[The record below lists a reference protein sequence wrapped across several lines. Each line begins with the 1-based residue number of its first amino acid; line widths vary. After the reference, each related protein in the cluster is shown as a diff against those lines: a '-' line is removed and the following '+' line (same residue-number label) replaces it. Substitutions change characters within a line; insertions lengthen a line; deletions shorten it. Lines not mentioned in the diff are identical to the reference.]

1 MIHMP
6 KEIAMRNLSILR
18 KTLIAGAV
26 MMAVAAVPL
35 TQAMAQDTS
44 SSSAMQS
51 SSATQSQSSAPS
63 SSNETVPGKVDDS
76 WITTKV
82 KSKLAAAKGVK
93 SSDISVN
100 TTDGAVTLTGT
111 VASAKQRTRVEH
123 LAKQV
128 KGVKSVD
135 GTGLSVSAGSS
146 SSMPASS
153 SSTSGH

>member
-1 MIHMP
+1 
-6 KEIAMRNLSILR
+6 
-18 KTLIAGAV
+18 
-26 MMAVAAVPL
+26 VPL

-51 SSATQSQSSAPS
+51 SSATSQQSPSSTPS

-82 KSKLAAAKGVK
+82 KSQLAAAKGVK
-93 SSDISVN
+93 SSDISVS
-100 TTDGAVTLTGT
+100 TTDGVVTLTGT
-111 VASAKQRTRVEH
+111 VASAKQRTHVEH

-135 GTGLSVSAGSS
+135 GTGLSVSASTSS
-146 SSMPASS
+146 STPASS
-153 SSTSGH
+153 GSANSH

>member
-1 MIHMP
+1 
-6 KEIAMRNLSILR
+6 MRNLSILR
-18 KTLIAGAV
+18 KTLIASGV
-26 MMAVAAVPL
+26 MMAVAALPL

-51 SSATQSQSSAPS
+51 SQQAPASSAS

-82 KSKLAAAKGVK
+82 KSKFAAAKGIK

-111 VASAKQRTRVEH
+111 VVSSKQRTRVEH

-135 GTGLSVSAGSS
+135 GSGLTISASS
-146 SSMPASS
+146 SSSAPASS
-153 SSTSGH
+153 SSASGH

>member
-1 MIHMP
+1 
-6 KEIAMRNLSILR
+6 MRNLSILR

-51 SSATQSQSSAPS
+51 SGATPQSQSSAPS

>member
-1 MIHMP
+1 
-6 KEIAMRNLSILR
+6 MRNLSILR

-35 TQAMAQDTS
+35 TRAMAQDTS

>member
-1 MIHMP
+1 
-6 KEIAMRNLSILR
+6 MRNLSILR
-18 KTLIAGAV
+18 KTLIASGV
-26 MMAVAAVPL
+26 MIAVAALPL

-44 SSSAMQS
+44 GSSAMQS
-51 SSATQSQSSAPS
+51 SQQSPASAAS

-82 KSKLAAAKGVK
+82 KSKLAAAKGIK

-100 TTDGAVTLTGT
+100 TTDGVVTLTGT
-111 VASAKQRTRVEH
+111 VASSKQRTRVEH

-135 GTGLSVSAGSS
+135 GGGLTVSATSS
-146 SSMPASS
+146 TSTPASS
-153 SSTSGH
+153 SSASNH

>member
-1 MIHMP
+1 MP
-6 KEIAMRNLSILR
+6 KEIAMRNPSILR
-18 KTLIAGAV
+18 KTLIASGM
-26 MMAVAAVPL
+26 MMAVAALPL

-44 SSSAMQS
+44 SSSSMQS
-51 SSATQSQSSAPS
+51 SAAPQSSAS

-93 SSDISVN
+93 SSDISVS
-100 TTDGAVTLTGT
+100 TTDGVVTLTGT
-111 VASAKQRTRVEH
+111 VASSKQRGRVEH

-135 GTGLSVSAGSS
+135 GSGLTVSATSSSSSAPASSGSS
-146 SSMPASS
+146 SS
-153 SSTSGH
+153 H

>member
-1 MIHMP
+1 MP

-18 KTLIAGAV
+18 KTLIAGGV
-26 MMAVAAVPL
+26 MFAVAAVPL

-44 SSSAMQS
+44 SSSSMQS
-51 SSATQSQSSAPS
+51 SNAASQQSPSSASS

-82 KSKLAAAKGVK
+82 KSKLAAAKGIK

-100 TTDGAVTLTGT
+100 TTEGVVTLTGT
-111 VASAKQRTRVEH
+111 VASSKQRTRVEH

-135 GTGLSVSAGSS
+135 GSGLTVSATSSS

-153 SSTSGH
+153 SSSSGH

>member
-1 MIHMP
+1 
-6 KEIAMRNLSILR
+6 MRNLSILR
-18 KTLIAGAV
+18 KTLIASGV
-26 MMAVAAVPL
+26 LMAVAALPL

-44 SSSAMQS
+44 GSSAMQS
-51 SSATQSQSSAPS
+51 SQQAPASAAS

-82 KSKLAAAKGVK
+82 KSKLAAAKGIK

-100 TTDGAVTLTGT
+100 TTEGVVTLTGT
-111 VASAKQRTRVEH
+111 VASSKQRTRVEH

-135 GTGLSVSAGSS
+135 GSGLTVSATSS
-146 SSMPASS
+146 SSTPASS
-153 SSTSGH
+153 SSASNH